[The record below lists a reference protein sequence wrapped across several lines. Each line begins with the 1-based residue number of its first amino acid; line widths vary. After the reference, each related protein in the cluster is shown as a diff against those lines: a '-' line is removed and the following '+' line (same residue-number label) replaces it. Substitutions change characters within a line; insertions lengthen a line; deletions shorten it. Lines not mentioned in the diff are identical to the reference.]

1 MISAFFN
8 YFESFIRFLLVHI
21 TNWLPVKIIRDD
33 NGVPFLYR
41 YHLFALTND
50 GPGMCIHHFV
60 KSDPDRGYH
69 DHPWN
74 KSLSFILCGGY
85 DERILDRS
93 TNNYN
98 TIKRNRWNF
107 NYLKGENVFH
117 RVMLDDGHD
126 AWTIFAFQ
134 KRNKIWNMIDLDGNL
149 KQMSTTISDK
159 DGGWWNHVMKGLG
172 VHSHLKKS
180 GNVIATV
187 DIIVIANSKIL
198 LIKRGKD
205 PYKGFWAF
213 PGGRIEEKDMD
224 ILEAA
229 KRELYEETNIK
240 NINLKYVK
248 TIGNNFR
255 DSRGFCL
262 TNVFMVELDN
272 KPDNIKAGDD
282 AVDYMWHDLNDL
294 PEMAFDH
301 KQILGEIKN

>member
-1 MISAFFN
+1 
-8 YFESFIRFLLVHI
+8 
-21 TNWLPVKIIRDD
+21 
-33 NGVPFLYR
+33 
-41 YHLFALTND
+41 
-50 GPGMCIHHFV
+50 
-60 KSDPDRGYH
+60 
-69 DHPWN
+69 
-74 KSLSFILCGGY
+74 
-85 DERILDRS
+85 
-93 TNNYN
+93 
-98 TIKRNRWNF
+98 
-107 NYLKGENVFH
+107 
-117 RVMLDDGHD
+117 
-126 AWTIFAFQ
+126 
-134 KRNKIWNMIDLDGNL
+134 MIDLDGNL